1 MQANTSTGI
10 DAATRYAI
18 ITERIAL
25 VQQRHKTSFV
35 VPTIMQV
42 LLDRGPMTSIEIAG
56 LTGMTTGSVSSGV
69 HRATKDG
76 LIEYSGEKKR
86 PRGAGRLSCVWR
98 IVEPG
103 GSMPL
108 AESPVPEP
116 EVGVTASPAPS
127 ETKDM
132 GKALAIAENALYTA
146 LELVIDTRKAL
157 MKGGDR

>member
-1 MQANTSTGI
+1 MQANTTTGI
-10 DAATRYAI
+10 DAATRHAI

-25 VQQRHKTSFV
+25 VQKRHKTSFV

-56 LTGMTTGSVSSGV
+56 LTGMTAGSVSSGV
-69 HRATKDG
+69 HRAIKDR
-76 LIEYSGEKKR
+76 LIEYSGEKRR

-103 GSMPL
+103 GSTPS

-116 EVGVTASPAPS
+116 EVVTSSPVPCG
-127 ETKDM
+127 T
-132 GKALAIAENALYTA
+132 KALAKALGIAEDALYAA
-146 LELVIDTRKAL
+146 LELVIDTRKDL
-157 MKGGDR
+157 VKGGDQ